1 MRRRVNRYMVPTLL
15 RVNPRSSIVRCAV
28 LLILTFVQLLPTS
41 YAAASSGGVGI
52 QFVRFSRSNKAAIFR
67 LTNQGTRPL
76 WYWGY
81 SPEEPLHTAMI
92 KQARRWKDVG
102 LGWCGTGRMRNRLE
116 SGKSIEVE
124 VDLDFVEK
132 SAWVRVGIAIEQSD
146 AGDRQKTY
154 WSTRFKVQRS

>member
-1 MRRRVNRYMVPTLL
+1 
-15 RVNPRSSIVRCAV
+15 
-28 LLILTFVQLLPTS
+28 
-41 YAAASSGGVGI
+41 
-52 QFVRFSRSNKAAIFR
+52 
-67 LTNQGTRPL
+67 
-76 WYWGY
+76 
-81 SPEEPLHTAMI
+81 
-92 KQARRWKDVG
+92 